1 MSDRVIGLLP
11 RSFTGQLL
19 VFSSALLLAMLLL
32 TAVLSSALALHP
44 SAEQMAR
51 SLMVL
56 ADAAGRELT
65 VQTRSAPHLSPMLVD
80 AGVFPV
86 LPVGSRPVGSLRPFP
101 LALRDRLRQ
110 RLQRPV
116 ELVSLPDGEIA
127 LWLPSS
133 APTQMPFGLRFESAR
148 RPIAQ
153 VGLWLAVIGGIALLL
168 AAVWLARWL
177 SRPLRRLSESLP
189 ALAAGAALPDLGRHA
204 PQELRALADTLA
216 DAINRLREQAQA
228 REQTLAGISHDLRT
242 PLMRIA
248 LAAQL
253 LPEHPHVAAIQ
264 ADVAEMDR
272 MIGEALEL
280 ARAGRQEPAELIPLA
295 ALVERLLGEQ
305 REQWA
310 LDIDPSITLRA
321 PPIALRR
328 AIDNLVQ
335 NAQRHGAPPFALRAV
350 RTLEGLELSVA
361 DSGNGLG
368 ELSAEDAR
376 QPFRQGAGSS
386 SGSGLGLAIVDRL
399 AASFDATLQLEQEDS
414 GFRAALRIAASRLVE
429 PVPNKRAADD

>member
-1 MSDRVIGLLP
+1 MIRLLP

-19 VFSSALLLAMLLL
+19 AFSSALLLAMLVL
-32 TAVLSSALALHP
+32 AAFLSSTLALQP

-56 ADAAGRELT
+56 ADSASRELT
-65 VQTRSAPHLSPMLVD
+65 LQPRDVPSLSPMLVD

-101 LALRDRLRQ
+101 AALRDRLRQ

-127 LWLPSS
+127 LWLPS
-133 APTQMPFGLRFESAR
+133 AEPTQMPFGLRFESAR

-153 VGLWLAVIGGIALLL
+153 VGLWVAVIGGVTLLL

-177 SRPLRRLSESLP
+177 SRPLRRLSDALP

-204 PQELRALADTLA
+204 PHELRALADTLA
-216 DAINRLREQAQA
+216 DAINRLREQAQV

-253 LPEHPHVAAIQ
+253 LPEHPHVATIQ

-272 MIGEALEL
+272 MIGAALEL
-280 ARAGRQEPAELIPLA
+280 ARAGRQEPSEVIPLAELI
-295 ALVERLLGEQ
+295 ERVLGAQ
-305 REQWA
+305 AEQWTR
-310 LDIDPSITLRA
+310 DIDPDIHLRA

-328 AIDNLVQ
+328 AIENLVQ
-335 NAQRHGAPPFALRAV
+335 NAERHGAPPFAVRAE
-350 RTLEGLELSVA
+350 RTQAGLELSII
-361 DSGNGLG
+361 DSGSGFG
-368 ELSAEDAR
+368 ELSVEAAR
-376 QPFRQGAGSS
+376 QPFRQGSHASG
-386 SGSGLGLAIVDRL
+386 GSGLGLAIVDRL
-399 AASFDATLQLEQEDS
+399 ATSFDATLQLEQLAS
-414 GFRAALRIAASRLVE
+414 GFHAVLRIAANRLVD
-429 PVPNKRAADD
+429 PMPMKTVAGQAD